1 AFYGCTQLETVTFG
15 ANITKIGGS
24 AFSHCSSLKE
34 VMLPDTV
41 TELGSWAF
49 SNCTALEKL
58 YIGTAITKIGSEAF
72 KNCIALKSVFLPNSL
87 LAFSPSNSDQPVF
100 YGCNNLVIYT
110 EVRTIPVIWSIHFGT
125 YILKD
130 YTYDEYLSITT
141 NTEKSN

>member
-1 AFYGCTQLETVTFG
+1 
-15 ANITKIGGS
+15 
-24 AFSHCSSLKE
+24 
-34 VMLPDTV
+34 MLPDTV

-110 EVRTIPVIWSIHFGT
+110 EVGTIPVIWSIHFGT